1 VIQTEV
7 IDSETQEVTPF
18 TGLCARHEGE
28 ENMTHLMGYFL
39 MFGLL
44 PLLCAAAAAPGRGK
58 PEELIIRAEAGLV
71 TLKARDVPQRRILEG
86 LANQLNFEL
95 VTAGPLEDQRSL
107 EIDGKPWEEALKKAL
122 APASW
127 AFFYDSSGGEPRL
140 AKVFVISLK
149 HDGSSPGRSSP
160 APSRAEAPTPTPRPA
175 PDFKGKQASQLGEG
189 GPDSPRGEQEE
200 AEDDETRA
208 LALIGLA
215 TTGGEQA
222 IMALREALQDKEP
235 WIRETAVEALAE
247 IGGEQAIQ
255 GLQIALR
262 DENED
267 VRKAAQEALTR
278 LQENPQ

>member
-1 VIQTEV
+1 
-7 IDSETQEVTPF
+7 
-18 TGLCARHEGE
+18 
-28 ENMTHLMGYFL
+28 MTHLMGYFL

-44 PLLCAAAAAPGRGK
+44 PLLCTAAAAPGGGK
-58 PEELIIRAEAGLV
+58 PEDFIIRAEAGLV

-86 LANQLNFEL
+86 LAKQLNFEL
-95 VTAGPLEDQRSL
+95 VTAGPLEERRSL

-127 AFFYDSSGGEPRL
+127 AFFYDSFGGEPRL
-140 AKVFVISLK
+140 AKVFVFPLN
-149 HDGSSPGRSSP
+149 HDGSGLGRPSP
-160 APSRAEAPTPTPRPA
+160 APRRAEAPTPPPRRVLESQGHQVPQSVEGSSDAPA
-175 PDFKGKQASQLGEG
+175 
-189 GPDSPRGEQEE
+189 GEQPE

-222 IMALREALQDKEP
+222 IMALREALQDREP

-255 GLQIALR
+255 GLQLALR
-262 DENED
+262 DEDED

-278 LQENPQ
+278 LQGNPH

>member
-1 VIQTEV
+1 
-7 IDSETQEVTPF
+7 
-18 TGLCARHEGE
+18 
-28 ENMTHLMGYFL
+28 MTHLMGYVL

-44 PLLCAAAAAPGRGK
+44 SLLCTAGAAPGRGK
-58 PEELIIRAEAGLV
+58 PEELIVRAEAGLV
-71 TLKARDVPQRRILEG
+71 TLKARDASQRRILEG
-86 LANQLNFEL
+86 LANQLHFEL
-95 VTAGPLEDQRSL
+95 VTAGPLEERRSL

-149 HDGSSPGRSSP
+149 DDGSSPRRSSA
-160 APSRAEAPTPTPRPA
+160 APSPAEAPTPARRPA
-175 PDFKGKQASQLGEG
+175 PDFQGNRAFQLGEG
-189 GPDSPRGEQEE
+189 GPDSPGGEQAG

-222 IMALREALQDKEP
+222 IIALREALQDKEP

-255 GLQIALR
+255 GLRIALR

-267 VRKAAQEALTR
+267 VRNAAQEALAR
-278 LQENPQ
+278 LQVNPQ